1 MAWFL
6 VMEHMNSVIEGII
19 GGRTWSRN
27 RERDGNRRGISV
39 IIHAITD
46 DVIIVVHGKAELVL
60 VQYSDPLFK

>member
-1 MAWFL
+1 MAWFI
-6 VMEHMNSVIEGII
+6 VMEHMNRVVGGNIR
-19 GGRTWSRN
+19 GRTWGRN

-60 VQYSDPLFK
+60 VKYSDPLFK